1 MRARRA
7 RIADAPAIFGLIAH
21 YSEQG
26 LLLARTE
33 EEIRRNIGHFLIQTD
48 SRRRVV
54 GCLSLEKYGAELAE
68 IRSVAVDPQ
77 TRGCGIGAKLVAF
90 ALDEARQS
98 RIARV
103 FAVTHAP
110 QFFER
115 QGFIAS
121 PRKLLVEK
129 IERDCCTCAKRRSC
143 KLVAVIATVLP
154 ERVML
159 PILGEPA
166 TPISAA

>member
-7 RIADAPAIFGLIAH
+7 RISDAPSIHALITH

-33 EEIRRNIGHFLIQTD
+33 EEIRRNIGHFLVQTNG
-48 SRRRVV
+48 RGVV

-68 IRSVAVDPQ
+68 IRSVAVDPE
-77 TRGCGIGAKLVAF
+77 TRGCGIGAKLIAF
-90 ALDEARQS
+90 ALEEARQTG
-98 RIARV
+98 ITRV

-115 QGFIAS
+115 QGFVAS
-121 PRKLLVEK
+121 PRKLLTEK
-129 IERDCCTCAKRRSC
+129 IERDCCICAKRRSC
-143 KLVAVIATVLP
+143 KLVAVIATVLS
-154 ERVML
+154 ERIML
-159 PILGEPA
+159 PILGESA
-166 TPISAA
+166 APISAA